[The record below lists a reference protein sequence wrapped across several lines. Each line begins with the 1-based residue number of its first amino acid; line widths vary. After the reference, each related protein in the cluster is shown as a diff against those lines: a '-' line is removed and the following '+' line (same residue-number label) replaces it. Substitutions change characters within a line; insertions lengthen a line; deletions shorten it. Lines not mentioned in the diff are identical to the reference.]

1 MTLLSR
7 PIRSALFFGAVALL
21 PLSLANAAE
30 PIRIVFQN
38 GRSVPVSA
46 VILQNDNLVVQVIAD
61 GFGPGQTFPL
71 ASADH
76 VYGER
81 PTELD
86 PAIALVLMK
95 RPGDALKPLE
105 GLLESQRVTAKI
117 PGNFWL
123 ETARAA
129 LVAFALNGDAAKCTE
144 IGKQIS
150 DATPVQGIDP
160 FVVLGKALL
169 APVSTSISDRE
180 VAFRD
185 LTTDNLPADLGAY
198 ASLLRAEL
206 LNGVKRD
213 GDPAK
218 ALQQENEILE
228 AYLAV
233 PCLFPSGGMVLN
245 AVAELKAAEILATRG
260 SREEAISLLKS
271 CVRNSSGTLVA
282 VEATKQLD
290 RLK

>member
-1 MTLLSR
+1 MTLPSR
-7 PIRSALFFGAVALL
+7 PIRSALFLGAVAML

-46 VILQNDNLVVQVIAD
+46 VILQNDNLVMQAIAD
-61 GFGPGQTFPL
+61 GFGPGQSFPL

-81 PTELD
+81 PPELD

-105 GLLESQRVTAKI
+105 GLLASQRVTAKI
-117 PGNFWL
+117 SGNFWL
-123 ETARAA
+123 EAARAA
-129 LVAFALNGDAAKCTE
+129 LVAYALNGDAAKCAE

-150 DATPVQGIDP
+150 DATATQGIDP

-169 APVSTSISDRE
+169 APSSTSTSDRE

-185 LTTDNLPADLGAY
+185 LTTDNLPADVGAY

-206 LNGVKRD
+206 LNAVKRN

-228 AYLAV
+228 AYLMV

-260 SREEAISLLKS
+260 RREEAVALLKS
-271 CVRNSSGTLVA
+271 CIRNSSGTLVA
-282 VEATKQLD
+282 VDATKRLD
-290 RLK
+290 SLK